1 MSALKCGQKKD
12 SPQMRIKQLS
22 IKEWTQYGFSPKNM
36 EKIFC
41 ELFVNYRNIILIV
54 TFISIGEVPPP

>member
-1 MSALKCGQKKD
+1 MD
-12 SPQMRIKQLS
+12 F
-22 IKEWTQYGFSPKNM
+22 YPKNM

-54 TFISIGEVPPP
+54 TFISIGEDPPP